1 MDRNP
6 LRQVDGACDLQGSL
20 AAIPIE
26 VVIQI
31 LGFSQLSGVLALH
44 NSHQRATLV
53 INKGN
58 LVWGSLHQQQRRL
71 GQRLL
76 SSSIITVEQL
86 QECLALQKRVTPREK
101 LGEIL
106 VTKGLLGLE
115 LLHESLET
123 QIKEAFFDILD
134 WQVGTFSFNV
144 KNGFSTDRF
153 MLEKQIEHLLLE
165 KAVMVDTRL
174 SRN

>member
-1 MDRNP
+1 MERHP
-6 LRQVDGACDLQGSL
+6 LRQIDGASDLQGSL
-20 AAIPIE
+20 EAIPIE

-31 LGFSQLSGVLALH
+31 LGFSKLSGILALY

-58 LVWGSLHQQQRRL
+58 LIWGSLHEQQRRL

-76 SSSIITVEQL
+76 SSSIITVDQL
-86 QECLALQKRVTPREK
+86 QECLALQKSVTPREK

-106 VTKGLLGLE
+106 ITKGLLGPE

-123 QIKEAFFDILD
+123 QVKEAFFDILD
-134 WQVGTFSFNV
+134 WKAGTFSFNV
-144 KNGFSTDRF
+144 KNGFSSNRF

-165 KAVMVDTRL
+165 KAVMADTAH
-174 SRN
+174 SKT